1 MSKYIVVSILTK
13 AVPIVFI
20 DIGTTCLAKLHSD
33 VYYIGTYTGN
43 VYYNNL
49 N

>member
-20 DIGTTCLAKLHSD
+20 DIAKLHSD
-33 VYYIGTYTGN
+33 VYYIGTYTGS